1 MEKEINL
8 DQIQPIE
15 QVEQQENIKPK
26 NTHKISKS
34 TKKKLKVKKKKEP
47 KNFRKW
53 FKELPIRMSK
63 EFIKIRWTG
72 SGSLGKKFL
81 IVIIFMAIFAL
92 LFFGVDIVIQH
103 LFRLI
108 KAI

>member
-1 MEKEINL
+1 MEKEINI
-8 DQIQPIE
+8 DQVEQIE
-15 QVEQQENIKPK
+15 QVEHIKPK
-26 NTHKISKS
+26 NTQKISKT
-34 TKKKLKVKKKKEP
+34 TKKKLKVKKEKEP

-53 FKELPIRMSK
+53 FKELPVRMSK
-63 EFIKIRWTG
+63 EFFKIRWTG

-81 IVIIFMAIFAL
+81 IVIIFMSIFAL
-92 LFFGVDIVIQH
+92 LFFGVDVVIQY